1 MIRLLLRFAKHVA
14 AVMWLVFAFATVA
27 IADDEFVRA
36 GEALASGDATS
47 ALAGFDRVARAGG
60 ELAEAAHFEQ
70 VRLMADQGG
79 AQTVEEAREFLGRYP
94 DSVYADTVRGFLA
107 DALIASNRGA
117 DAFAVIDTR
126 LAAKAEESPDIW
138 TLRRARA
145 LAAAGRPSEAL
156 ADAYLVT
163 YEGFKNAVVKDARE
177 LADELRAKGA
187 SARTPTVSRMT
198 ELFDRYFD
206 DGWFQTAGW
215 IADRVQAMAPGS
227 DAAQILQMRA
237 VGCVMYRGR
246 WKQATSALTAAKKSQ
261 PTSEVAR
268 ALATIYDTR
277 VGSAAKD
284 DFDMRRALLLGA
296 ARVAPGTHVEAE
308 ALWASGN
315 MALNEDR
322 FRIAAEDFERAHQV
336 AKTGWIARESL
347 WFGGFAAHLGGDD
360 KNARRLLES
369 LYRFE
374 PDHADADR
382 ALYWWGRSAEGAK
395 MPDEAER
402 VYQDLAD
409 RYPRTYYGLA
419 AEARLEAMGH
429 GDFRARRWLDNLFL
443 AEAWGSWLG
452 LPTLPENEEQSGG
465 GGDAADAGALAAL
478 GGASRTASKP
488 TRGAFAAMR
497 AFAEADQRESLKRHA
512 DLVKP
517 LAEKDGSLPYPLSV
531 AYAICG
537 EQLDSIRMADLAARH
552 VRAGALVDPHELVAR
567 RQFPMLHSDVIER
580 NAREKNLDPFLM
592 LALVKQ
598 ESAFQTHAQSWA
610 AARGLMQVI
619 PSTGRYIAKQRGIK
633 GAVDLYDI
641 ETNVDFGTWYFARAY
656 HGTGGDVPRTLA
668 GYNAGPG
675 RATRWWGENTG
686 RRYDEVIERI
696 PFDETR
702 HYVKVILRNWEMYQ
716 RLYQDRDLQVARD
729 HVFEILARPVAGT
742 DIAFR
747 DD

>member
-1 MIRLLLRFAKHVA
+1 MALA
-14 AVMWLVFAFATVA
+14 LVCAGAPAF
-27 IADDEFVRA
+27 ADDEFVRA
-36 GEALASGDATS
+36 GEALAAGDTTS

-94 DSVYADTVRGFLA
+94 DSVYTDTVRGFLA
-107 DALIASNRGA
+107 DALIAANRGA

-126 LAAKAEESPDIW
+126 LTDRPEDSPDIW

-145 LAAAGRPSEAL
+145 LASAGRIHEAL

-163 YEGFKNAVVKDARE
+163 HEGFKSPVVADARK

-187 SARTPTVSRMT
+187 SARTPTPGEMAA
-198 ELFDRYFD
+198 LFDRYFN

-227 DAAQILQMRA
+227 DTAQILQMRA

-246 WKQATSALTAAKKSQ
+246 WKQATSALASAKKSN
-261 PTSEVAR
+261 PTSEIAR

-277 VGSAAKD
+277 VGAAAKD

-296 ARVAPGTHVEAE
+296 ARTAPGTYVEAE

-315 MALNEDR
+315 IALNEDR
-322 FRIAAEDFERAHQV
+322 FRIAAQDFERAYQV
-336 AKTGWIARESL
+336 AKSGWIARESL
-347 WFGGFAAHLGGDD
+347 WFGGFAAHLSGDD
-360 KNARRLLES
+360 KNARRLLET
-369 LYRFE
+369 LYRFD

-402 VYQDLAD
+402 VYLDLAD
-409 RYPRTYYGLA
+409 GYPRTYYGLA

-429 GDFRARRWLDNLFL
+429 GDFRARRWLDNRFL

-478 GGASRTASKP
+478 AGASRTASKS

-497 AFAEADQRESLKRHA
+497 AFAEADLRDSLKRHA
-512 DLVKP
+512 DLVRP
-517 LAEKDGSLPYPLSV
+517 LSEKDASLPYPLSI
-531 AYAICG
+531 AYSLCA

-552 VRAGALVDPHELVAR
+552 IRAGALVDPHELVAR

-633 GAVDLYDI
+633 GSVDLYDI

-675 RATRWWGENTG
+675 RATRWWGENAG

-716 RLYQDRDLQVARD
+716 RLYQDRDALVARD
-729 HVFEILARPVAGT
+729 HVFEILARPVSGT